1 MITMIEISTQNR
13 DKYFND
19 LLFFKMTNSTSNM
32 KYIDENAPVALSVK
46 NIERD
51 TLTTD
56 DEPKQDLNG
65 INVRHFDNKVDH
77 YTS

>member
-1 MITMIEISTQNR
+1 MITRIEIYTQN
-13 DKYFND
+13 KEEYFYD
-19 LLFFKMTNSTSNM
+19 ILFFKMKNSNSNM

-65 INVRHFDNKVDH
+65 INVKHFDNKVDH
-77 YTS
+77 